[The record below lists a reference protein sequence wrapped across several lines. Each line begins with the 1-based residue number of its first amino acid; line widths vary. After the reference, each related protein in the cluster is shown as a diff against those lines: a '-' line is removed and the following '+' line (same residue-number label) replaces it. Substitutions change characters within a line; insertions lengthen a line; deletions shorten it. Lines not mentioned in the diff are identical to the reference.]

1 MNAVASGTPHSH
13 ARGRSRLTVP
23 GALRVPEVALVFWV
37 VKLLSTAMG
46 ESTSDMLVNS
56 SLGAPVAVVLGFI
69 VFLAAL
75 FIQFK
80 QARYRAWSYWLG
92 VCGVGVFGTMAADV
106 MHVVL
111 HVPYTASSIF
121 YAVLLAVVF
130 ISWSRVENTLSNHSI
145 DTPRREGFYWAAVV
159 ATFAMGTALGD
170 FTANTLKLGYLPSA
184 VLFAVAILIPLI
196 GWRVLRWNTV
206 FCFWAA
212 YVLTRPL
219 GASIAD
225 GLGKP
230 KNVSGMGIGDGPVA
244 GVLAALIVILVAYLS
259 VTRSDV
265 QKTPTRAQSATEEPD
280 LTRVRG

>member
-1 MNAVASGTPHSH
+1 M
-13 ARGRSRLTVP
+13 P

-56 SLGAPVAVVLGFI
+56 SLGAPVSVVLGFI
-69 VFLAAL
+69 AFLAAL

-80 QARYRAWSYWLG
+80 QARYRAWSYWLA

-111 HVPYTASSIF
+111 HVPYVASSIF
-121 YAVLLAVVF
+121 YAFLLAAVF
-130 ISWSRVENTLSNHSI
+130 ISWSRIENTLSIHSI
-145 DTPRREGFYWAAVV
+145 DTPRREIFYWAAVV

-184 VLFAVAILIPLI
+184 VLFAAAILIPLI

-244 GVLAALIVILVAYLS
+244 GVLVALIVILVAYLS
-259 VTRSDV
+259 VTKSDV
-265 QKTPTRAQSATEEPD
+265 QRTPTRAQAEAAPVQSAFSGDTYSGEQETASAPQW
-280 LTRVRG
+280 